1 MPVTANHIYT
11 DILTPMTS
19 LIDERRYRR
28 VILEVQN
35 NTEKSPWR
43 MSQQYY
49 WRVFEHTHNFKAKM
63 RKKSLSPLWY

>member
-43 MSQQYY
+43 NVPAILLES
-49 WRVFEHTHNFKAKM
+49 F
-63 RKKSLSPLWY
+63 